1 MAEETGRKFVQGP
14 SNPFLAGNEG
24 TINPALLRLPGL
36 PSRTRVLPTA
46 AFATAYRG
54 GAAGVLGR
62 PYEQQ
67 IKDYT
72 IISGTPKTVIAKIRH
87 VLEYIRPGSVCFWD
101 GDGAMTHDDAM
112 RSLRLMG
119 EEVIPAVR
127 EIADDLELPSS
138 FDVNPAT
145 GKPFEDTSTV
155 EETTPA

>member
-1 MAEETGRKFVQGP
+1 MGTNMSR
-14 SNPFLAGNEG
+14 SIDYGN
-24 TINPALLRLPGL
+24 LM
-36 PSRTRVLPTA
+36 
-46 AFATAYRG
+46 
-54 GAAGVLGR
+54 
-62 PYEQQ
+62 
-67 IKDYT
+67 
-72 IISGTPKTVIAKIRH
+72 H
-87 VLEYIRPGSVCFWD
+87 
-101 GDGAMTHDDAM
+101 DAM